1 MHWQASDLVDRLAA
15 QERVGLIFVDEYGHR
30 RDYTFAEV
38 AKHALRYAA
47 VLRAF
52 GVHEGERAYISL
64 STTAKCVF
72 TLLALARI
80 GALAILDEPDAAG
93 ATTIVANRKYRPA
106 IDSER
111 DRYSPEAR
119 YLLIGEECDGW
130 ARLDTLAQ
138 VVSGAPQR
146 QELPEER
153 PELLQSRSQAQA
165 HLEAVPTDTV
175 WCALQIEDPFWFEQA
190 VVAPWLC
197 GAAAVVH
204 GGAFDARERLDLVR
218 ELDVTVLRQ
227 RAEEYHA
234 ELALPEPKRFKMPRL
249 RRCMLLGP
257 DGDETLQSQ
266 WSERFGIALLPD
278 AAQSR
283 LSS

>member
-15 QERVGLIFVDEYGHR
+15 QERTGLIFVDEYGHR

-52 GVHEGERAYISL
+52 GVHEGERAYLSL

-72 TLLALARI
+72 TLLALSRI
-80 GALAILDEPDAAG
+80 GASAILDEADSGG
-93 ATTIVANRKYRPA
+93 ATTIIANRKYRPA
-106 IDSER
+106 IDSAR

-119 YLLIGEECDGW
+119 YLLIGEECEGW

-138 VVSGAPQR
+138 VASGDAQ
-146 QELPEER
+146 QQQSEEAA
-153 PELLQSRSQAQA
+153 ELLQARAQAQTQ
-165 HLEAVPTDTV
+165 LEAAPTDTV
-175 WCALQIEDPFWFEQA
+175 WCALHIEDPYWFEQA

-197 GAAAVVH
+197 SAAAVVH

-249 RRCMLLGP
+249 RRCMLLGE
-257 DGDETLQSQ
+257 DGDDVLQSQ
-266 WSERFGIALLPD
+266 WAERFGIPLMPD
-278 AAQSR
+278 VVPLR
-283 LSS
+283 